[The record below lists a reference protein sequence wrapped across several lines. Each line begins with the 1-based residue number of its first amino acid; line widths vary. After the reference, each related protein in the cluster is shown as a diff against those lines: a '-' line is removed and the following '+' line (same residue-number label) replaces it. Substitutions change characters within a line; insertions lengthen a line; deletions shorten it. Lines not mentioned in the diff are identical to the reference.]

1 METTV
6 LEKNAPAPIEVV
18 PWTIRQTIFG
28 TLITLIPWMLFSLY
42 LVSQGAKSA
51 SPVRLS
57 PQLDLADSLF
67 VLIFSSLIEAAFLL
81 APFYFAYRT
90 THATHATSSSAYR
103 RSMLDV
109 LGLRKFNVPM
119 SLALV
124 LLLFIAFIFIN
135 DIYSL
140 LISAFHLHLQTND
153 QTILQESKN
162 APFSTYATLFVSIF
176 VAPVCEEMFFRGF
189 VFMGLLRAMPVW
201 AAILLSSFLFAI
213 AHVDLGSFAVLFII
227 GIALAF
233 VRWRTRSLWP
243 GVLLHLLNNAIGT
256 ILILLVMWGL
266 TR

>member
-1 METTV
+1 M
-6 LEKNAPAPIEVV
+6 LEKNAPTPVEVA

-81 APFYFAYRT
+81 APLYFAFRT
-90 THATHATSSSAYR
+90 THSSDPSAR
-103 RSMLDV
+103 RSLWDA
-109 LGLRKFNVPM
+109 LGLRRFNVPM

-135 DIYSL
+135 DIYSI
-140 LISAFHLHLQTND
+140 LISTFHLHLQTND

-162 APFSTYATLFVSIF
+162 APYSTYATLFVSIF
-176 VAPVCEEMFFRGF
+176 VAPICEEMFFRGF

-201 AAILLSSFLFAI
+201 AAILVSSFLFAI
-213 AHVDLGSFAVLFII
+213 AHVDLGSFTVLFII

-256 ILILLVMWGL
+256 VLILLVMWGF
-266 TR
+266 TH